1 MAAIHSLEDTVEVS
15 LLVWEEL
22 GKCLLAT
29 LYRVCQNH
37 LTHGNDLLIIEEHVL
52 CTCQTD
58 TLGTEC
64 SSYLSIVWSICIG
77 TDLHLCIFVA
87 EVHQLLEVARKL
99 CSLCLN
105 LSCINLTSSTVQ
117 RDVITLL
124 VNNALNLNSLSLI
137 VNVDRSG
144 TRYTA
149 LTHTTGHNGSV
160 RSHTTTSGKDT
171 LGSRH
176 TSEVFRRSLD
186 TNHDYLLAILVPL
199 LSIVSVEYDLTASST
214 WRSRE
219 TLSDDLSSRERQ
231 LIEYRMQKFIELLR
245 LTAEDSCFLVDH
257 TFVKEVHSNLH
268 HSGTCTLTV
277 TCLEEPELAFLY
289 GELHVLHIVIVVLQ
303 LILESVELLV
313 KLRHSLF
320 HRRILSYALLL
331 RDASTLSP
339 ALRTDLCNLLWC
351 TDTSYYV
358 LTLCIDKILTIEK
371 VLTITCVTREAN
383 TSSRSFTHVTEYHRH
398 HRNGSTPLIRN
409 TFHLTVEDSALVHPR
424 TEHGADSTPK
434 LIDRIGREILT
445 SLLLDSSLE
454 ELNELLERL
463 YREVLVES
471 NTLLFLH
478 LFDDSLEWIDVFL
491 VNWLKTHNNI
501 TVHLHETT
509 I

>member
-1 MAAIHSLEDTVEVS
+1 M
-15 LLVWEEL
+15 
-22 GKCLLAT
+22 
-29 LYRVCQNH
+29 
-37 LTHGNDLLIIEEHVL
+37 
-52 CTCQTD
+52 
-58 TLGTEC
+58 
-64 SSYLSIVWSICIG
+64 
-77 TDLHLCIFVA
+77 
-87 EVHQLLEVARKL
+87 
-99 CSLCLN
+99 
-105 LSCINLTSSTVQ
+105 
-117 RDVITLL
+117 
-124 VNNALNLNSLSLI
+124 
-137 VNVDRSG
+137 
-144 TRYTA
+144 
-149 LTHTTGHNGSV
+149 

-245 LTAEDSCFLVDH
+245 LTAEDSSLLVDH
-257 TFVKEVHSNLH
+257 TF
-268 HSGTCTLTV
+268 V

-351 TDTSYYV
+351 ADTSYHV
-358 LTLCIDKILTIEK
+358 LTLCIDKILTIEE

-398 HRNGSTPLIRN
+398 DRNCSTPLIRN

-424 TEHGADSTPK
+424 TEHCADSTPK

-501 TVHLHETT
+501 TIHLYETT

>member
-1 MAAIHSLEDTVEVS
+1 M
-15 LLVWEEL
+15 
-22 GKCLLAT
+22 
-29 LYRVCQNH
+29 
-37 LTHGNDLLIIEEHVL
+37 
-52 CTCQTD
+52 
-58 TLGTEC
+58 
-64 SSYLSIVWSICIG
+64 
-77 TDLHLCIFVA
+77 
-87 EVHQLLEVARKL
+87 
-99 CSLCLN
+99 
-105 LSCINLTSSTVQ
+105 
-117 RDVITLL
+117 
-124 VNNALNLNSLSLI
+124 
-137 VNVDRSG
+137 
-144 TRYTA
+144 
-149 LTHTTGHNGSV
+149 

-186 TNHDYLLAILVPL
+186 TNHDDLLAILVPL

-231 LIEYRMQKFIELLR
+231 LIEYWVQELIELLW
-245 LTAEDSCFLVDH
+245 LTAEDSSLLVDH
-257 TFVKEVHSNLH
+257 TLVEEVHSNLD

-277 TCLEEPELAFLY
+277 TCLEEPELTFLY

-358 LTLCIDKILTIEK
+358 LTLCIDKILTIEE
-371 VLTITCVTREAN
+371 VLTITCITREAN
-383 TSSRSFTHVTEYHRH
+383 TCSRSLAHVTEYHRH
-398 HRNGSTPLIRN
+398 DRNCCTPLIRN
-409 TFHLTVEDSALVHPR
+409 TFHLTVEDSTLVHPR
-424 TEHGADSTPK
+424 TEHSADSTPE
-434 LIDRIGREILT
+434 LLDRIGREILT

-471 NTLLFLH
+471 NPLLFLH

-501 TVHLHETT
+501 TVHLYETT